1 MFRRSRF
8 PAFAVLATCA
18 LAVSACAP
26 GSNTSGPRKPVAN
39 SAPSGTF
46 DPTQPVTLALLAP
59 STSDNA
65 GAAQLGQALGNAARM
80 SAVALNDP
88 LVNLRIYDTGG
99 RPETARA
106 AVTQALADGAKLIM
120 GPLFST
126 STKAVAAPAT
136 KQGVKVVSFST
147 DSNIAGGPVYLS
159 GFLPEMEARRITSFA
174 RSQGYNQ
181 IGIFY
186 PTNPA
191 GELALRGA
199 RSGAGQA
206 LTVQTGFERTESG
219 IVGGA
224 ADFAKRVKAS
234 GVRAIFV
241 PESGQALAFILS
253 QLRSNGLGDGYKF
266 LGHGQWNTRAT
277 LNAKGAAG
285 GWFPAPDPAAMKSFV
300 SRYRASYGSVPPPL
314 AVLGYDAVQIAGQM
328 LAEARLTGSR
338 DAFGAASITRPQGYS
353 GAVGPIRFGP
363 DGLGERGLS
372 VLQVG
377 TSVFETIDAAP
388 VAFGLGS

>member
-8 PAFAVLATCA
+8 PAFAALTACA
-18 LAVSACAP
+18 LTLAACANP
-26 GSNTSGPRKPVAN
+26 NTSGPRKPVSNTAQ
-39 SAPSGTF
+39 SGSF
-46 DPTQPVTLALLAP
+46 DPSQPVTLALLVP
-59 STSDNA
+59 STASNA
-65 GAAQLGQALGNAARM
+65 GAAKLGTSLGNAARM

-88 LVNLRIYDTGG
+88 LINLRIYDTAG

-136 KQGVKVVSFST
+136 EKGVKVVSFST
-147 DSNIAGGPVYLS
+147 DSNIAGGPIYLS
-159 GFLPEMEARRITSFA
+159 GFLPEMEARRITSYA

-186 PTNPA
+186 PTSPA
-191 GELALRGA
+191 GELALKGA

-206 LTVQTGFERTESG
+206 LSVQTGFERTEAG

-224 ADFAKRVKAS
+224 KEFAGRVKAS

-241 PESGQALAFILS
+241 PESGQALSFILS
-253 QLRSNGLGDGYKF
+253 QLRAQGIDSGYKM
-266 LGHGQWNTRAT
+266 LGHGQWNTRST
-277 LNAKGAAG
+277 LKAAGAAD

-300 SRYRASYGSVPPPL
+300 SRYRNTYGSVPPPL

-338 DAFGAASITRPQGYS
+338 DAFGTAALTRPQGYS

-372 VLQVG
+372 VLKVG
-377 TSVFETIDAAP
+377 TGVFETINPAP
-388 VAFGLGS
+388 IAFGLGS